1 MLLSV
6 VECAYLCPV
15 LQNFISG
22 FSCCYSVNEDV
33 ADYLKNRNDDS
44 TRAPIYTTEKSVLD
58 TFEGYDD
65 DDELDAKID
74 AMSDEELDEY
84 IKQVDGAFP
93 DHQEESSFDE
103 VNDGRSVDT
112 PVPDASLGETDLAP
126 ESSVEEGSQE
136 ESWASDES
144 AADGL
149 SDYTD
154 TLENIAQ
161 NKTSDD
167 SASLYNTDNDNDY
180 VPAVVPTNESVADG
194 FEDYIEELDDNARE
208 QFEGIEESEPTDES
222 VADGFED
229 YIEDLDAKEQ
239 EENEVYGDIQ
249 ETADVAYNND
259 QGELDSASIS
269 MDSSLNDT
277 NEGSAPPPT
286 PDMQERVDLTESHLI
301 SSTDSSVDN
310 TNELAEI
317 TDGDNNLDTDNVEKA
332 LEPIDDELMEELEDL
347 TSIPNEKELVDNYIN
362 NNEGS
367 LEDFDLPVDSSD
379 SDDIPNPIDTSD
391 GLISSVQETT
401 QDLGN
406 DSQSDNTDP
415 EPVDVSTDYDDSTSF
430 DGFDDGSHQS
440 IVEEEPMSTN
450 EEEQHDADDYDT
462 HDDETA
468 TPVELNPVTGLL
480 PTADNQQDDSE
491 GLVPSVQKT
500 TSDLDSPAES
510 ETAEVDTESIVE
522 DQQSAEES
530 NDSYDRESSFNPI
543 NYEDSGDDSPAVV
556 VYPGQ
561 VIDEDTETYEPPS
574 EYGSQI
580 YSDGPTYGVVE
591 DIEDVQHEIEEV
603 KFLYFHVFH
612 F

>member
-1 MLLSV
+1 MK
-6 VECAYLCPV
+6 
-15 LQNFISG
+15 NFISG

-33 ADYLKNRNDDS
+33 ADYLKNRFDDDS
-44 TRAPIYTTEKSVLD
+44 TRAPVYTTEKSVLD

-93 DHQEESSFDE
+93 DQGESSFE
-103 VNDGRSVDT
+103 VVDNEGSEDS
-112 PVPDASLGETDLAP
+112 PIPDTSLGETD
-126 ESSVEEGSQE
+126 SVEEGSQE
-136 ESWASDES
+136 ESWASDQS

-149 SDYTD
+149 SDYID
-154 TLENIAQ
+154 TLENSAQ

-167 SASLYNTDNDNDY
+167 SASIYNTEDDNY
-180 VPAVVPTNESVADG
+180 HVPEVVPTNESVADG
-194 FEDYIEELDDNARE
+194 FEDYIEDLDDSARE
-208 QFEGIEESEPTDES
+208 QFEGTKESEPTDES

-239 EENEVYGDIQ
+239 EETGMYGGVQ
-249 ETADVAYNND
+249 QTEDVANNND

-301 SSTDSSVDN
+301 SSTDSSVDD
-310 TNELAEI
+310 TNELAEN
-317 TDGDNNLDTDNVEKA
+317 TDGDDNLDADNVEEA

-367 LEDFDLPVDSSD
+367 LEDFDVPADSSD
-379 SDDIPNPIDTSD
+379 NDDIPNPIDTSD

-401 QDLGN
+401 QDLGI

-415 EPVDVSTDYDDSTSF
+415 EPVYVSTDYDDSPTF
-430 DGFDDGSHQS
+430 DGFDDGSHS

-450 EEEQHDADDYDT
+450 EEEQHDAGDYGT

-480 PTADNQQDDSE
+480 SAADNQQDDSE

-500 TSDLDSPAES
+500 TSDLDSSAES
-510 ETAEVDTESIVE
+510 ETAEEDTESIVE
-522 DQQSAEES
+522 GQQSAEEL

-556 VYPGQ
+556 VIPEQ

-574 EYGSQI
+574 EYGSEI

-591 DIEDVQHEIEEV
+591 DIEDVQQEIEEV
-603 KFLYFHVFH
+603 ISFPCLSFFMN
-612 F
+612 